1 MEIDKNLQRHI
12 NHWIRVSNSTQ
23 VKQGLKEN
31 GFIVVTSP
39 TFYSIKEKVS
49 KKFASYNE
57 FRNFDRRGF
66 GKWRRGS
73 VDATVFYEI
82 VLFVRR

>member
-1 MEIDKNLQRHI
+1 MFPLVLGLDSSQ
-12 NHWIRVSNSTQ
+12 T
-23 VKQGLKEN
+23 KQGLKEN

-57 FRNFDRRGF
+57 VRKLDHQGF

-82 VLFVRR
+82 VLFVQGKKNVQF

>member
-1 MEIDKNLQRHI
+1 MFI
-12 NHWIRVSNSTQ
+12 WFVSLDSSQT
-23 VKQGLKEN
+23 KQGLKEN
-31 GFIVVTSP
+31 GFIVFTSP

-57 FRNFDRRGF
+57 VRNFDRREF

>member
-1 MEIDKNLQRHI
+1 MFIWFVGLDSSQ
-12 NHWIRVSNSTQ
+12 T
-23 VKQGLKEN
+23 KQGLKEN

-39 TFYSIKEKVS
+39 TFYQIKEKVS

-57 FRNFDRRGF
+57 VRKLDHRGF

-82 VLFVRR
+82 VLFVQR